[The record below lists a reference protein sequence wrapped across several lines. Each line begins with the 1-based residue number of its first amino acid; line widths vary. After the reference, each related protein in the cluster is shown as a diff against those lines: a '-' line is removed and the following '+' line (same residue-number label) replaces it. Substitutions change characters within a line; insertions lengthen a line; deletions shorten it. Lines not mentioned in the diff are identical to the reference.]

1 MHSFPLSRAAEVLQA
16 DLIGGDGRFASV
28 STDTRTLAPGDLY
41 VALRGPNFDGH
52 EFVTQAAQKG
62 AVGAMVERPLDLELS
77 QLRVADTR
85 TGLGVLAAAWRQ
97 DFSVPLVA
105 VTGSNGKTTVK
116 EMLAAILSCRGR
128 VLATLG
134 NLNNDIGMPLTL
146 LRLQNEDYAVIELGA
161 SGPGEIEYLSHIA
174 RPDVVVL
181 NNTGKAHLEGFGSV
195 EGIARAKGE
204 IISGLAARGVVVLNG
219 DDRWAPLWRELAGGH
234 RVLSFGMEAAA
245 DVSADP
251 RQLTTLWNRQGF
263 RCRFDMRTPEGEVTI
278 ELGLAGRHNLMNAL
292 AAAAAAMALGAGL
305 EDIRRGLAGIRPV
318 RGRLQTRTA
327 GDGPRVIDDTYNAN
341 PDSVVAAIDVLVSA
355 PGRRW
360 LVLGDLAEL
369 GPESERLLGEL
380 GTRARA
386 AGLDRLCTVGVISSA
401 ATRAFGPGAEH
412 FATRQA
418 LVEGI
423 RGYMGPDDYVL
434 VKGSRSAAM
443 ELVVNALLE
452 NGGD

>member
-1 MHSFPLSRAAEVLQA
+1 MHSLPLSRAAEVLHA
-16 DLIGGDGRFASV
+16 DLIGRDGRFASV
-28 STDTRTLAPGDLY
+28 STDTRTIAPGELY

-52 EFVTQAAQKG
+52 DFVAQAAQKG

-77 QLRVADTR
+77 QLKVADTR
-85 TGLGVLAAAWRQ
+85 VGLGILAAAWRQ
-97 DFSVPLVA
+97 VFSIPLVA

-161 SGPGEIEYLSHIA
+161 NGPGEIGYLSGIA

-181 NNTGKAHLEGFGSV
+181 NNVGKAHLEGFGSL
-195 EGIARAKGE
+195 EGIARAKAE
-204 IISGLAARGVVVLNG
+204 IISGLSAEGVVVING
-219 DDRWAPLWRELAGGH
+219 DDRWAELWRDLAEGR
-234 RVLSFGMEAAA
+234 RVLSFGVETAA
-245 DVSADP
+245 DVSANP
-251 RQLTTLWNRQGF
+251 QQLRTHWDGHGF
-263 RCRFDMRTPEGEVTI
+263 RCRFDMRTPQGEVTI
-278 ELGLAGRHNLMNAL
+278 DLALAGRHNLLNAL
-292 AAAAAAMALGAGL
+292 AAAAAAQALGAGL
-305 EDIRRGLAGIRPV
+305 EDIREGLAGIRPV

-327 GDGPRVIDDTYNAN
+327 PSGLRVIDDTYNAN
-341 PDSVVAAIDVLVSA
+341 PDSVVAAIEVLVTA

-360 LVLGDLAEL
+360 LILGDLAEL

-386 AGLDRLCTVGVISSA
+386 AGLDRLCTLGTISAA
-401 ATRAFGPGAEH
+401 ATRTFGPGARH
-412 FATRQA
+412 FADRQA
-418 LVEGI
+418 LIEEL
-423 RGYMGPDDYVL
+423 REQLESEDYVL

-452 NGGD
+452 QGGD

>member
-1 MHSFPLSRAAEVLQA
+1 MHSLPLSRAAEVLHA
-16 DLIGGDGRFASV
+16 DLIGRDGRFASV
-28 STDTRTLAPGDLY
+28 STDTRTIAPGDLF

-52 EFVTQAAQKG
+52 KFVVQAAQKG
-62 AVGAMVERPLDLELS
+62 AVGAMVERALDMDLS

-85 TGLGVLAAAWRQ
+85 TGLGVLAAVWRQ
-97 DFSVPLVA
+97 VFSVPLVA

-134 NLNNDIGMPLTL
+134 NLNNDVGMPLTL

-161 SGPGEIEYLSHIA
+161 SGPGEIEYLSGIA

-181 NNTGKAHLEGFGSV
+181 NNAGKAHLEGFGSL
-195 EGIARAKGE
+195 EGIARAKAE
-204 IISGLAARGVVVLNG
+204 IISGLSAEGVVVLNG
-219 DDRWAPLWRELAGGH
+219 DDRWTELWRELAGQH
-234 RVLSFGMEAAA
+234 RVLSFGMEAVA

-251 RQLTTLWNRQGF
+251 QQLETHWNRRGF
-263 RCRFDMRTPEGEVTI
+263 RCRFDMCTPQGEVTVD
-278 ELGLAGRHNLMNAL
+278 LGLAGRHNLMNAL
-292 AAAAAAMALGAGL
+292 AAAAAALALGAGL
-305 EDIRRGLAGIRPV
+305 EDIRKGLAGIQPV

-327 GDGPRVIDDTYNAN
+327 DSGLRVIDDTYNAN
-341 PDSVVAAIDVLVSA
+341 PDSVVAAIEVLVTA

-360 LVLGDLAEL
+360 LILGDLAEL
-369 GPESERLLGEL
+369 GPESERLLAEL

-386 AGLDRLCTVGVISSA
+386 AGLDRLCTVGTISAA
-401 ATRAFGPGAEH
+401 ATRAFGPGARH
-412 FATRQA
+412 FDTQQA
-418 LVEGI
+418 LIEGL
-423 RGYMGPDDYVL
+423 RKHLGAEDYVL

-452 NGGD
+452 NGGG

>member
-1 MHSFPLSRAAEVLQA
+1 MHSLPLSRAAEVLHA
-16 DLIGGDGRFASV
+16 DLIGCDGRFASV
-28 STDTRTLAPGDLY
+28 STDTRTIVPGDLF

-52 EFVTQAAQKG
+52 KFVAQAAQKG
-62 AVGAMVERPLDLELS
+62 AVGAMVEHPLDMDLS

-85 TGLGVLAAAWRQ
+85 VGLGVLAAAWRQ
-97 DFSVPLVA
+97 VFSVPLVA

-161 SGPGEIEYLSHIA
+161 SGPGEIEYLSGIA

-181 NNTGKAHLEGFGSV
+181 NNAGKAHLEGFGSL
-195 EGIARAKGE
+195 EGIARAKAE
-204 IISGLAARGVVVLNG
+204 IISGLSAEGVVVLNG
-219 DDRWAPLWRELAGGH
+219 DDRWTELWRKLAGQH
-234 RVLSFGMEAAA
+234 RVLSFGMDAAA

-251 RQLTTLWNRQGF
+251 QQLETHWDRQGF
-263 RCRFDMRTPEGEVTI
+263 RCRFDMCTPQGEVTVD
-278 ELGLAGRHNLMNAL
+278 LGLAGRHNLMNAL
-292 AAAAAAMALGAGL
+292 AAAAAALALGAGL
-305 EDIRRGLAGIRPV
+305 EDIRKGLAGIQPV
-318 RGRLQTRTA
+318 RARLQTRTA
-327 GDGPRVIDDTYNAN
+327 GSGLRIIDDTYNAN
-341 PDSVVAAIDVLVSA
+341 PDSVVAAIEVLVTA

-360 LVLGDLAEL
+360 LILGDLAEL

-386 AGLDRLCTVGVISSA
+386 AGLDRLCTVGTISAA
-401 ATRAFGPGAEH
+401 ATRAFGSGARHFDTQQALIEGLRKDLGAE
-412 FATRQA
+412 
-418 LVEGI
+418 
-423 RGYMGPDDYVL
+423 DYVL
-434 VKGSRSAAM
+434 IKGSRSAAM

-452 NGGD
+452 HGGG